1 MAVSRQCKTRGNRT
15 KTEPP
20 SSGFPDSSEA
30 AIILHHRLGPV
41 SVRESDC
48 SRLLLLGAAFTNPK
62 QISAET
68 TVLADEIEDLDTTTP
83 DSADTGIARKPAL
96 IC

>member
-15 KTEPP
+15 KTGPP
-20 SSGFPDSSEA
+20 SSGFPILPRRP
-30 AIILHHRLGPV
+30 IILHHRLGPV

-62 QISAET
+62 QIQQRLLCSLT
-68 TVLADEIEDLDTTTP
+68 KSRIWIPLHPILRILGLP
-83 DSADTGIARKPAL
+83 KPAL
-96 IC
+96 IR